1 MRNERYEV
9 VMFNEGKR
17 TVLHTGTVEE
27 CLSYTSEYVRKVG
40 GYKNRNS
47 YNEWTL
53 NGSGRVWVNYCGENC

>member
-1 MRNERYEV
+1 MNNELYEV
-9 VMFNEGKR
+9 VMLNEGTR
-17 TVLHTGTVEE
+17 TILHWGTWEV

-53 NGSGRVWVNYCGENC
+53 NGSGRVWINRCGY

>member
-1 MRNERYEV
+1 MNNERYEV
-9 VMFNEGKR
+9 VMMNDGTR

-27 CLSYTSEYVRKVG
+27 CLSYSKEYVGKVG

-53 NGSGRVWVNYCGENC
+53 NGSGRVWVNRLGY